1 MRISLCLAFACL
13 AALITGGS
21 ALALES
27 RLPYAASLPEP
38 DEQSARALAYI
49 EASRTGSTLLQRIES
64 ESFALE
70 LTDRET
76 KIANLSGASDR
87 VLSDF
92 QRLLVTEG
100 FDAFNILS
108 AGSTPRFKTRLKHS
122 VCVVLQTKKKQAKT
136 PKPIL
141 ITSDLSDVKTT
152 AAAFGL
158 AKLFE
163 DFRIEA
169 QTPLWICARSDNP
182 ASSGELAG
190 KAHFASNILLS
201 GASPNAFINYLG
213 QVSTRLLFRE
223 RAWEWIRDDSN
234 RAQKVAD
241 QVIER
246 LSNTKSRW
254 DTDKTS
260 PWSQTQLTAVQ
271 CKKSFISSVR
281 NTCWFD
287 VTVTSRS
294 QVVLSERTEE
304 LLNLALNETR
314 KANKSLGSPKGR
326 PAVTLSLPKN
336 SHIKPVAGDPEK
348 LRALIAWRA
357 SLTQTPNR
365 AGYLSGR
372 FIRPHVVGDKAQ
384 AIPLL
389 TLSAYGK
396 EKKETTSLLTILA
409 KTLLLLADSQLQ

>member
-1 MRISLCLAFACL
+1 MGVAT
-13 AALITGGS
+13 LIAGGS
-21 ALALES
+21 ARALES
-27 RLPYAASLPEP
+27 RLPYAASLTAP
-38 DEQSARALAYI
+38 DEQSLRALAYI
-49 EASRTGSTLLQRIES
+49 EASRVGSTLLQRIES
-64 ESFALE
+64 ESFVQE

-76 KIANLSGASDR
+76 KIAFLSGASDR
-87 VLSDF
+87 VLPDF

-108 AGSTPRFKTRLKHS
+108 TSQTPRFKTRLKHS
-122 VCVVLQTKKKQAKT
+122 VCVVLQTKKKQPKT

-141 ITSDLSDVKTT
+141 ITSELSDAKTT

-190 KAHFASNILLS
+190 KAHFASHILLS
-201 GASPNAFINYLG
+201 GSSPDAFINYLG
-213 QVSTRLLFRE
+213 QESTRLLFRE
-223 RAWEWIRDDSN
+223 RAWDWIRDDSN
-234 RAQKVAD
+234 RAQKVAN
-241 QVIER
+241 QVLES

-260 PWSQTQLTAVQ
+260 PWSQTQLTGVQ

-287 VTVTSRS
+287 LTVTSRS
-294 QVVLSERTEE
+294 QVALSERTEE
-304 LLNLALNETR
+304 LLSLALNETR
-314 KANKSLGSPKGR
+314 KANKSLASPKGK

-336 SHIKPVAGDPEK
+336 SRIKPIAGDPEK
-348 LRALIAWRA
+348 LRTLAAWRA
-357 SLTQTPNR
+357 SLTQTPSR
-365 AGYLSGR
+365 PGYLSSR

-396 EKKETTSLLTILA
+396 EKQETTTLLTILA
-409 KTLLLLADSQLQ
+409 KTLLLMADSPLQ